1 MSKQIEINPK
11 KLAAIGRKSFWFFCR
26 VIMKNDWLTKEV
38 HLDLCNFLQ
47 QDYPNKKLVELPRG
61 FLKTTVASVY
71 YPIWLAINNP
81 SIRILLVQNTFENA
95 AKRVHEIRS
104 IFERNDLFKALYNEI
119 VPNFNSKNIR
129 WSNECAEV
137 NRPTTFPE
145 GTFESAGVGTKLT
158 SRHYDCIC
166 RGNYVYTSNGLIK
179 IEDIKKSMR
188 VLTDDCSYSEVVNIA
203 KKNTDKRI
211 IKIQSWGQPYPL
223 RCTEDHRIKVYRDNS
238 MEWVEAKDVTYNDY
252 LVLPIPKNR
261 RVFGSRTNE
270 RINKLLSKKDIWRLI
285 GYWLAEG
292 AASEGNRIRL
302 TFGDTENEYVE
313 DVKNIVLKY
322 LEVNVTDIK
331 TKSSTIVVSFFDKDF
346 KEILNKF
353 GTHSYNKHLPPL
365 ALSTHYPNKVE
376 LIKGY
381 LRGDGHKR
389 NNNSIGWTTTSVSY
403 SLIATLQLLLA
414 SLNIPS
420 MISNGHKKGKNIVVG
435 NICNTR
441 KSYTLSINNP
451 LIDVLMGNKTSW
463 QYKPNR
469 NIIIPDYYLQKIK
482 SIVYT
487 YDDEVYDLQVSKF
500 HNFVVNGACVHNC
513 IIEDDLVT
521 ADTHD
526 LSGEEIAPNME
537 DVDKAIGWHKMA
549 TNLLI
554 DYKTSKRIHI
564 GTRWFQEDMINH
576 IKTHEPGYAR
586 FLKTVY
592 DEDGNAIY
600 PKRFDD
606 EVLDAKKEEMGT
618 YMFATQM
625 LLDPMPLEKMIFKPN
640 WNRFF
645 NIAPETKNVLAIDPA
660 IGESKQNCDSG
671 FAVVGGAPN
680 GLIYIHEA
688 FGKQMNLTEQVK
700 ITFKLV
706 RDYNIHKVVVETIA
720 YQEALAQAIALER
733 DRVDEKGVKV
743 NEDVHFSIVKE
754 VPGGKDKKDAR
765 IKSMIPYFENG
776 KVLMKKNMSKLQKQ
790 LREYPFGKK
799 RDVIDV
805 LAYAI
810 RNAVHTKEFVKQ
822 KEVDPLSFEAIMKEL
837 EDKSKQNSL
846 FPKAKGFVASGM
858 SRYY

>member
-1 MSKQIEINPK
+1 MPKQIEINPK

-158 SRHYDCIC
+158 SRHYD
-166 RGNYVYTSNGLIK
+166 V
-179 IEDIKKSMR
+179 
-188 VLTDDCSYSEVVNIA
+188 
-203 KKNTDKRI
+203 
-211 IKIQSWGQPYPL
+211 
-223 RCTEDHRIKVYRDNS
+223 
-238 MEWVEAKDVTYNDY
+238 
-252 LVLPIPKNR
+252 
-261 RVFGSRTNE
+261 
-270 RINKLLSKKDIWRLI
+270 
-285 GYWLAEG
+285 
-292 AASEGNRIRL
+292 
-302 TFGDTENEYVE
+302 
-313 DVKNIVLKY
+313 
-322 LEVNVTDIK
+322 
-331 TKSSTIVVSFFDKDF
+331 
-346 KEILNKF
+346 
-353 GTHSYNKHLPPL
+353 
-365 ALSTHYPNKVE
+365 
-376 LIKGY
+376 
-381 LRGDGHKR
+381 
-389 NNNSIGWTTTSVSY
+389 
-403 SLIATLQLLLA
+403 
-414 SLNIPS
+414 
-420 MISNGHKKGKNIVVG
+420 
-435 NICNTR
+435 
-441 KSYTLSINNP
+441 
-451 LIDVLMGNKTSW
+451 
-463 QYKPNR
+463 
-469 NIIIPDYYLQKIK
+469 
-482 SIVYT
+482 
-487 YDDEVYDLQVSKF
+487 
-500 HNFVVNGACVHNC
+500 

-640 WNRFF
+640 WNRYF
-645 NIAPETKNVLAIDPA
+645 NTAPETKNVLAIDPA

-688 FGKQMNLTEQVK
+688 FGKQMNLTEQVR

-810 RNAVHTKEFVKQ
+810 RNAVHTKKFVKQ